1 MPLILTPGQFTQR
14 AQFYYQ
20 LSQLTGA
27 GLGLIYA
34 LEQLKRSPPARSY
47 RQPIQQL
54 LEQLGHGYT
63 FNEAL
68 QRIEQWLPVFDVALL
83 EAGEQSG
90 RLEACFRLLADYYT
104 DRARLARQVIADLA
118 YPAFLFH
125 FAIFILPFA
134 EFFRTGNW
142 LLYLCQT
149 IGVLAPIYVV
159 AALVIYAAQN
169 RHGERWR
176 GWVESGLHR
185 VPILGQARRCLALSR
200 LAAALEALLSAGVT
214 IIQAW
219 ELAAA
224 ASGSPALRRVV
235 LAWRPLVDG
244 GQTPG
249 EALNASG
256 RFPELFANQYV
267 TGEVSGKLEESL
279 SRLHIYYQEEG
290 SRKLH
295 ALAQWTPR
303 AVYLIVALLI
313 AYRVITF
320 WMGYFKDIQNAGGF

>member
-34 LEQLKRSPPARSY
+34 LEQLKRSPPASSY

-149 IGVLAPIYVV
+149 IGVLAPSAAV
-159 AALVIYAAQN
+159 AFM
-169 RHGERWR
+169 
-176 GWVESGLHR
+176 
-185 VPILGQARRCLALSR
+185 
-200 LAAALEALLSAGVT
+200 AG
-214 IIQAW
+214 
-219 ELAAA
+219 
-224 ASGSPALRRVV
+224 
-235 LAWRPLVDG
+235 
-244 GQTPG
+244 
-249 EALNASG
+249 
-256 RFPELFANQYV
+256 
-267 TGEVSGKLEESL
+267 
-279 SRLHIYYQEEG
+279 
-290 SRKLH
+290 
-295 ALAQWTPR
+295 
-303 AVYLIVALLI
+303 
-313 AYRVITF
+313 
-320 WMGYFKDIQNAGGF
+320 